1 MNPPIR
7 SAADREALIRGLL
20 DGTIDCIATDHA
32 PHSAQEK
39 AGGLRGSLNG
49 IVGLECAFAVL
60 YTQLVQ
66 TGIVP
71 LEVLLNALCV
81 NPRRIFALPGGEI
94 APGAPARSHRAGPGP
109 APPHRQRRLP
119 ISGTGHPL
127 RRLGRLRRRRHDPLP
142 RRDRLLE
149 SARTGGAMKQSL
161 FTMEHARQ
169 LTGDTY
175 ELILSG
181 DTSAI
186 TAPGQFVNIQLPGKF
201 LRRPISIC
209 SWSENALMLLVK
221 VVGEGTR
228 ELVRCVPGTQ
238 LDVLSGL
245 GNGFDLSLAG
255 EHPVLAGGGHRH
267 RAAVRS
273 GPPNAGSRA
282 APYHRPG
289 LSHREGRLLP
299 GGVRRPGLR
308 LLIATED
315 GSLGM
320 KGFVTDCIQN
330 VPECS
335 YALCCGPLP
344 MLKAVHALPQLKGG
358 QFSFEARMGCGFGA
372 CMGCTVPTVNGY
384 KRVCKDGP
392 ILYKEEIVW

>member
-1 MNPPIR
+1 
-7 SAADREALIRGLL
+7 
-20 DGTIDCIATDHA
+20 
-32 PHSAQEK
+32 
-39 AGGLRGSLNG
+39 
-49 IVGLECAFAVL
+49 
-60 YTQLVQ
+60 
-66 TGIVP
+66 
-71 LEVLLNALCV
+71 
-81 NPRRIFALPGGEI
+81 
-94 APGAPARSHRAGPGP
+94 
-109 APPHRQRRLP
+109 
-119 ISGTGHPL
+119 
-127 RRLGRLRRRRHDPLP
+127 
-142 RRDRLLE
+142 
-149 SARTGGAMKQSL
+149 MKQSL

-255 EHPVLAGGGHRH
+255 EHPVLAGGGIGIAPLYGLAR
-267 RAAVRS
+267 RMLEAGLRPTIALGFRTGKDAFYLEEFAAL
-273 GPPNAGSRA
+273 GC
-282 APYHRPG
+282 
-289 LSHREGRLLP
+289 
-299 GGVRRPGLR
+299 R